1 MIEKEMGAQEKH
13 SGVGTGEVSTPTK
26 RSKRRRTASEVPG
39 AKGYKERKEEVV
51 KTLDPRAG

>member
-1 MIEKEMGAQEKH
+1 MGAQEKH